1 MRPVLRA
8 FLAAALAAA
17 SSPLLA
23 QSNAPAQPDAATQGQ
38 AQPPQAGFFSPQPT
52 GDLSLFRTLPP
63 EAYQPPAPPAAPAA
77 PAQPAPSAATTAPL
91 VVVVPPNAESQA
103 DREEAIARRARE
115 EAAARGPAPINGA
128 FTGLTDERDR

>member
-17 SSPLLA
+17 SFPLLA
-23 QSNAPAQPDAATQGQ
+23 QSNAAAQPNAAPQAQGQ
-38 AQPPQAGFFSPQPT
+38 PGEAGFFSPKPA

-63 EAYQPPAPPAAPAA
+63 EAYQPPAPPAPPAAPAA
-77 PAQPAPSAATTAPL
+77 PAQPAPASAPL

-115 EAAARGPAPINGA
+115 EAAARAPAPINGA

>member
-8 FLAAALAAA
+8 FLAAALATA

-23 QSNAPAQPDAATQGQ
+23 QSNAAGQPNPAPQ
-38 AQPPQAGFFSPQPT
+38 AQVQPEQAGFFPPKPQ

-63 EAYQPPAPPAAPAA
+63 EAYQPPAPPAAPA
-77 PAQPAPSAATTAPL
+77 QPAATAPL
-91 VVVVPPNAESQA
+91 VVVVPPTAESQA
-103 DREEAIARRARE
+103 DREEAVARRARE
-115 EAAARGPAPINGA
+115 EAAARMPAPINGA

>member
-8 FLAAALAAA
+8 FLAATLAAA

-23 QSNAPAQPDAATQGQ
+23 QSNAAAQPSAATQTQ
-38 AQPPQAGFFSPQPT
+38 AQPPQAGFFSPKPP
-52 GDLSLFRTLPP
+52 GDLSLYRTLPP

>member
-23 QSNAPAQPDAATQGQ
+23 QSNAAAQPSAATQTQ
-38 AQPPQAGFFSPQPT
+38 AQPPQAGFFSPKPP
-52 GDLSLFRTLPP
+52 GDLSLYRTLPP

-77 PAQPAPSAATTAPL
+77 PAPPAAATSPL

-115 EAAARGPAPINGA
+115 EAAARAPAPINGA